1 MARETERNEMIA
13 RLGEEEEIGDDMSLY
28 SERSTH
34 RSDSRRDGWAKRR
47 RKIRER
53 VRRMDRSAG
62 SRVGELGHVSGV
74 TTRA

>member
-34 RSDSRRDGWAKRR
+34 RSFFL
-47 RKIRER
+47 
-53 VRRMDRSAG
+53 AG
-62 SRVGELGHVSGV
+62 GCLG
-74 TTRA
+74 